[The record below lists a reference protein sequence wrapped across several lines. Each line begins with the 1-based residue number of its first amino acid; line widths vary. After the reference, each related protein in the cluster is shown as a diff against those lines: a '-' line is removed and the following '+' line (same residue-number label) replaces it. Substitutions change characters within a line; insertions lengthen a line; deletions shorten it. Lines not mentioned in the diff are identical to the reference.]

1 MYNTMEQAATNIGE
15 CKDML
20 VKIQSQLNKMEKKQN
35 KMARDFH
42 NFKTAMKGA
51 NDSKTEGTTL
61 RGGPFEKSEDNI
73 SQEVEGG
80 ADIKTPSGKGAAEKG
95 VGEMKQ
101 EGLKQEQMKQEK
113 VKQEKVKQEEVNQEE
128 MNQEEEYVGNHGGKR
143 KLALAAMVGGSFLVG
158 GALQHHLRL
167 LLFSMKSVGKVF
179 HEQVRP

>member
-1 MYNTMEQAATNIGE
+1 MYKNMEQAATDIGE

-73 SQEVEGG
+73 SQEVGG
-80 ADIKTPSGKGAAEKG
+80 SAGIKTPSRRGAAEKG
-95 VGEMKQ
+95 VEEMKQ
-101 EGLKQEQMKQEK
+101 EE
-113 VKQEKVKQEEVNQEE
+113 VKQEE
-128 MNQEEEYVGNHGGKR
+128 MKQEEEDMGNHGGKR
-143 KLALAAMVGGSFLVG
+143 KLALAALVGGTFLVG

-167 LLFSMKSVGKVF
+167 LLFL
-179 HEQVRP
+179 

>member
-1 MYNTMEQAATNIGE
+1 MYKTMEQAATNIGE
-15 CKDML
+15 CKEML

-73 SQEVEGG
+73 SQEVGG
-80 ADIKTPSGKGAAEKG
+80 SADIKTPSRRGAAEKG

-101 EGLKQEQMKQEK
+101 EEMKHED
-113 VKQEKVKQEEVNQEE
+113 VKQEEED
-128 MNQEEEYVGNHGGKR
+128 VGNHGGKR
-143 KLALAAMVGGSFLVG
+143 KLALAAMVGGTIIVG
-158 GALQHHLRL
+158 GALEHHLRL
-167 LLFSMKSVGKVF
+167 LRFSMKSVKKVF
-179 HEQVRP
+179 HDQVWP

>member
-1 MYNTMEQAATNIGE
+1 MEQAATNIGE
-15 CKDML
+15 CKEML

-73 SQEVEGG
+73 SQEVGG
-80 ADIKTPSGKGAAEKG
+80 SADIKTPSRRGAAEKG

-101 EGLKQEQMKQEK
+101 EEMKHED
-113 VKQEKVKQEEVNQEE
+113 VKQEEED
-128 MNQEEEYVGNHGGKR
+128 VGNHGGKR
-143 KLALAAMVGGSFLVG
+143 KLALAAMVGGTIIVG
-158 GALQHHLRL
+158 GALEHHLRL
-167 LLFSMKSVGKVF
+167 LRFSMKSVKKVF
-179 HEQVRP
+179 HDQVWP

>member
-1 MYNTMEQAATNIGE
+1 MYKTMEQAATNIGE
-15 CKDML
+15 CKEML

-51 NDSKTEGTTL
+51 NNFKTEDTTL

-73 SQEVEGG
+73 SQEVGG
-80 ADIKTPSGKGAAEKG
+80 SADIKTPSRRGAAEKG

-101 EGLKQEQMKQEK
+101 EEMKHED
-113 VKQEKVKQEEVNQEE
+113 VKQEEED
-128 MNQEEEYVGNHGGKR
+128 VGNHGGKR
-143 KLALAAMVGGSFLVG
+143 KLALAAMVGGTFLVG

-167 LLFSMKSVGKVF
+167 LRFSMKSVKKVF
-179 HEQVRP
+179 HDQVRP

>member
-1 MYNTMEQAATNIGE
+1 MYNTMEQAATDIGE

-51 NDSKTEGTTL
+51 NDSKTEDTTL

-73 SQEVEGG
+73 GKEVEGD
-80 ADIKTPSGKGAAEKG
+80 ADIKTPSGRGAAEKG

-101 EGLKQEQMKQEK
+101 EGIKQEE
-113 VKQEKVKQEEVNQEE
+113 VKQEEVK
-128 MNQEEEYVGNHGGKR
+128 QEEEDVGNQGGRR
-143 KLALAAMVGGSFLVG
+143 KLALAAMVGGTFLVG

-167 LLFSMKSVGKVF
+167 LLFF
-179 HEQVRP
+179 L

>member
-80 ADIKTPSGKGAAEKG
+80 ADIKTPSRKGAAEKG

-101 EGLKQEQMKQEK
+101 EGFKQEQM
-113 VKQEKVKQEEVNQEE
+113 KQEKVKQEEVNQEE
-128 MNQEEEYVGNHGGKR
+128 MNQEEEDVGNHGGKR

-167 LLFSMKSVGKVF
+167 LLFSMKSVKKVF
-179 HEQVRP
+179 HGQVRP